1 MVMDARLLMS
11 IGFAL
16 VLIGMIIVAFAML
29 RRAGSLQGRGEGRS
43 MGFILL
49 GPIPIVWQG
58 SRSLLLIVPIALI
71 AIIFLIMVSMK

>member
-1 MVMDARLLMS
+1 MVMDARLLMF

-29 RRAGSLQGRGEGRS
+29 RRAGSLQGRS

-58 SRSLLLIVPIALI
+58 SRSLLLIVPIALLI
-71 AIIFLIMVSMK
+71 AIIFFIMVSMR

>member
-1 MVMDARLLMS
+1 MDARLLML

-16 VLIGMIIVAFAML
+16 VLVGMLIIAFAML
-29 RRAGSLQGRGEGRS
+29 RRAGSLQGKGRS

-58 SRSLLLIVPIALI
+58 SRSLLLIVPIALLI
-71 AIIFLIMVSMK
+71 AIIFLTMVSMR

>member
-1 MVMDARLLMS
+1 MVMDARLLIS
-11 IGFAL
+11 LGFAL

-29 RRAGSLQGRGEGRS
+29 RRIGSLQGRGRS

-58 SRSLLLIVPIALI
+58 SRSLLLIVPIALLI
-71 AIIFLIMVSMK
+71 AIIFFIMVSMR